1 MPPPGLTRLL
11 ATLRWVSGA
20 QGYHDAPD
28 ARDRG
33 RVVDKGWAGD
43 AAGGLL
49 ALTDE
54 GRELLA
60 ELETGAV
67 SKDALRLALS
77 TSASYRQARRVLELS
92 GDYATSLAWIVARQ
106 ADGRPLEPEEPL
118 E

>member
-11 ATLRWVSGA
+11 ATLRWIAGA
-20 QGYHDAPD
+20 QSMYDAPD
-28 ARDRG
+28 SRDRA
-33 RVVDKGWAGD
+33 RVLEKRWALEG
-43 AAGGLL
+43 AGTI

-54 GRELLA
+54 GRGLLA

-77 TSASYRQARRVLELS
+77 TSASYRQARHVLELS
-92 GDYATSLAWIVARQ
+92 GDYASSLAWIVARQ